1 MRLLQ
6 LFATSVFLLACTPA
20 APQGTATPSPTT
32 EATPPAA
39 TAPGPAS
46 PRPTRPPAGTAPL
59 PTPSDIETPPG
70 AVGEV
75 PTELLEP
82 LIEQAAQL
90 AGVEPVEVAVL
101 RAEQVR
107 WPDGS
112 LGCPEPGQPY
122 TQEPVDG
129 YWVVLQA
136 GDQTYDF
143 RLGEAGTPRLCPAG
157 GGRPALPSPDP
168 DG

>member
-1 MRLLQ
+1 MRLFQ
-6 LFATSVFLLACTPA
+6 LLATSVLLLACTPA
-20 APQGTATPSPTT
+20 TPQGTAPGSPMP
-32 EATPPAA
+32 EATPPDA
-39 TAPGPAS
+39 TAPEPAS
-46 PRPTRPPAGTAPL
+46 PRPTRPPAGTVPL

-75 PTELLEP
+75 PAELLEP

-90 AGVEPVEVAVL
+90 AGMEPAEVAVL

-129 YWVVLQA
+129 YWVVLQV
-136 GDQTYDF
+136 DDETYDF
-143 RLGEAGTPRLCPAG
+143 RLGEGGTPRLCPAG
-157 GGRPALPSPDP
+157 GGRPTLPSPDP
-168 DG
+168 DR